1 MNSNNKLGILVV
13 HGIGSPPPG
22 DTLARFADA
31 LEVEGYITHR
41 EDLVDE
47 RRRSLPESHRKDFR
61 KRLIRGGPMPV
72 QRAYGYADLK
82 NKKNESDSTGA
93 NSKLPPVIF
102 AEAFWSDITQ
112 LPGGIAGVLRGY
124 FDIFFNLITLIKTA
138 VPVAPSKDGFTEGE
152 IKKTPKLVAQET
164 EAKNELLLV
173 RLFSRISRITC
184 ILISGP
190 IASANLLIILIFIW
204 MWLCAPIFFSGD
216 DLFIFKE
223 SLQKSY

>member
-1 MNSNNKLGILVV
+1 
-13 HGIGSPPPG
+13 
-22 DTLARFADA
+22 
-31 LEVEGYITHR
+31 
-41 EDLVDE
+41 
-47 RRRSLPESHRKDFR
+47 
-61 KRLIRGGPMPV
+61 MPV

-152 IKKTPKLVAQET
+152 IKKPLNLWPRKL
-164 EAKNELLLV
+164 
-173 RLFSRISRITC
+173 R
-184 ILISGP
+184 
-190 IASANLLIILIFIW
+190 
-204 MWLCAPIFFSGD
+204 
-216 DLFIFKE
+216 
-223 SLQKSY
+223 QKMNYC